1 MKKRK
6 GRRSLLSNK
15 GEGYIDTCVVVLCS
29 MLVIA
34 LAVQVFPVYLEKQQ
48 LDSFATEL
56 AREAEIAGRVGTET
70 NRRAAVLRETTGLD
84 PEISW
89 SESGNI
95 QLNEEVTVTLTLR
108 RDIGLFGGVA
118 SFPVTLQSRASGQ
131 SERYWK

>member
-1 MKKRK
+1 MKKRMK
-6 GRRSLLSNK
+6 NLVSSK

-34 LAVQVFPVYLEKQQ
+34 FAVQVFPVYLEKQQ

-70 NRRAAVLRETTGLD
+70 SRRVSVLRETTGLD

-108 RDIGLFGGVA
+108 RDIGLFGGFA

>member
-1 MKKRK
+1 MKRRTRK
-6 GRRSLLSNK
+6 QILLSCK

-48 LDSFATEL
+48 LDSFASEL
-56 AREAEIAGRVGTET
+56 VREAEIAGRVGTET
-70 NRRAAVLRETTGLD
+70 SRRAVALRETTGLD

-95 QLNEEVTVTLTLR
+95 QLNEEVTVTLTLE
-108 RDIGLFGGVA
+108 RDLGLFGGFE

>member
-6 GRRSLLSNK
+6 EKRSLLSNK

-34 LAVQVFPVYLEKQQ
+34 FAVQVFPVYLEKQQ

-56 AREAEIAGRVGTET
+56 AREVEITGRVGTET

-108 RDIGLFGGVA
+108 RDIGLFGGFA
-118 SFPVTLQSRASGQ
+118 SFPVTLQSRASGL

>member
-1 MKKRK
+1 MKD
-6 GRRSLLSNK
+6 LLSIR

-48 LDSFATEL
+48 LDSFAAEL
-56 AREAEIAGRVGTET
+56 AREAEIAGRVGAETSRRTE
-70 NRRAAVLRETTGLD
+70 VLKETTGLD

-95 QLNEEVTVTLTLR
+95 QLNEEVTVTLTLK
-108 RDIGLFGGVA
+108 RDIGLFGGFA
-118 SFPVTLQSRASGQ
+118 SFPVTLQSKASGK